1 MRTKHHAAGA
11 IVYRR
16 TPEGLRFLL
25 ITDAYGHWT
34 FPKGHLEGDE
44 TSTAAARREVAEETG
59 VEGHLGALIDSIFY
73 TVTKHGQSFT
83 KQVDWYL
90 LETTSDHVVL
100 QAEEGISA
108 FQWETTEEVAA
119 LIGYPQLLD
128 VYAKARAL
136 LGV

>member
-1 MRTKHHAAGA
+1 MQTRHAAGA
-11 IVYRR
+11 IVYRH
-16 TPEGLRFLL
+16 TAEGLRFLL

-34 FPKGHLEGDE
+34 FPKGHLEAGE

-59 VEGHLGALIDSIFY
+59 VDGHLGALIDTIHY
-73 TVTKHGQSFT
+73 TVTKRGQTFD

-90 LETTSDHVVL
+90 LETQSDQVIL

-108 FQWETTEEVAA
+108 FQWEATDEVAA
-119 LIGYPQLLD
+119 LLGYPQLRD
-128 VYAKARAL
+128 VFAKAREL